1 MIKKQNN
8 TEIISKVLSP
18 ALKLWLKSQL
28 DHVEDLEIKING
40 GDTQILRGKIESVTL
55 STTKALYQGIHV
67 GEVQIRGENIAV
79 NLGGILRGKPLRL
92 LEPIFV
98 TGELLVP
105 ESYLT
110 ASLSSPLLSQGLTDL
125 LVRLLENQGIENPTE
140 ILANYQIRWQNLTL
154 NCDKFILR
162 GLIVDSQGNSN
173 PLILHSGLE
182 LDNNQTLLFN
192 PLVVEGIPILNNLTI
207 NEFKIDLGSDVELHQ
222 LNLSNRALSCS
233 AKVKIVS

>member
-1 MIKKQNN
+1 MIKTQSK

-40 GDTQILRGKIESVTL
+40 GDTQILRGKIDSVTL
-55 STTKALYQGIHV
+55 STTKAVYQGIHV
-67 GEVQIRGENIAV
+67 GEVQLKGENIAV
-79 NLGGILRGKPLRL
+79 NLGGVLRGKPLRL

-105 ESYLT
+105 ENYLT

-125 LVRLLENQGIENPTE
+125 LVMLLENQGIENPTE
-140 ILANYQIRWQNLTL
+140 ILANYQIHWQNLTL
-154 NCDKFILR
+154 NSDKFILT
-162 GLIVDSQGNSN
+162 GLIIDSHGNSN
-173 PLILHSGLE
+173 TIILISGLE
-182 LDNNQTLLFN
+182 LDNSQTLLFN
-192 PLVVEGIPILNNLTI
+192 PLVVEGIPILNNLSI
-207 NEFKIDLGSDVELHQ
+207 NQFKIDLGSDVELHK
-222 LNLSNRALSCS
+222 LNLSDRALSCG